1 MPIGAIVHCAGI
13 QDRGGGVLL
22 LSAPSGRFPFLEKL
36 FAGGAYQ
43 GPVFAGAPAGIPP
56 RAKTET
62 VKRRDQAKGFVTLPK
77 RWIAARPIAWLN
89 RCRRR
94 AKDWENLNA
103 TAVVFLRSASLRHM
117 LRRLC
122 NG

>member
-1 MPIGAIVHCAGI
+1 
-13 QDRGGGVLL
+13 
-22 LSAPSGRFPFLEKL
+22 
-36 FAGGAYQ
+36 FADGAYQ
-43 GPVFAGAPAGIPP
+43 GPVFAGALAGLPP
-56 RAKTET
+56 RAKTEI

-77 RWIAARPIAWLN
+77 RIVARPIAGLN
-89 RCRRR
+89 RRRRR

-103 TAVVFLRSASLRHM
+103 TAVVFLRFASLRHM

>member
-1 MPIGAIVHCAGI
+1 
-13 QDRGGGVLL
+13 
-22 LSAPSGRFPFLEKL
+22 
-36 FAGGAYQ
+36 
-43 GPVFAGAPAGIPP
+43 
-56 RAKTET
+56 
-62 VKRRDQAKGFVTLPK
+62 
-77 RWIAARPIAWLN
+77 